1 MKLNLSCCHS
11 IGLRLKKLS
20 IAACSSAMWFLLL
33 AGDLGLAQNS
43 TKTVEKANLNMVRVM
58 ITVNGLELSPSRVQP
73 GVAQLWIENK
83 TAIPKP
89 QLLISTIQTVGQ
101 REETKAKTKVQALS
115 KGQRAWNEVTLSAGT
130 YLVSLEGAPEVQTR
144 LVVAPKN

>member
-1 MKLNLSCCHS
+1 
-11 IGLRLKKLS
+11 
-20 IAACSSAMWFLLL
+20 MWFLLL